1 MSYATY
7 LVVDIVE
14 NFIEGLGFPP
24 LRVIGVFPLVSVPG
38 RNDVDS
44 AVQDKS
50 MSVGHEGF

>member
-7 LVVDIVE
+7 LVIDVIE